1 MILAIFRIAG
11 YSIVFVAQ
19 IIWFLGH
26 GRSDKI
32 GDAMDG
38 MGKAWSIPRQTSSE
52 GDGSEK
58 RAPAASRPT
67 AI

>member
-1 MILAIFRIAG
+1 MLDPFRLFGRMILAIFRIAG

-32 GDAMDG
+32 GDAMG
-38 MGKAWSIPRQTSSE
+38 WYGKGLVDSATDVFR
-52 GDGSEK
+52 
-58 RAPAASRPT
+58 R
-67 AI
+67 